1 MKNCVCSGVAQS
13 SRLFSVSRPICISR
27 KFAAMRD
34 LPTRHQNSRTF
45 AVYVINNVAASIPS
59 NNAKAVKV
67 VLQGRRLKVTEAI
80 KLYVENKVAKA
91 CEHFNQIIKEVD
103 VTLSARGGDTGSHG
117 KKEQRVEVTIYTLKN
132 GVVRVEEAEESLY
145 AAIDLV
151 CDKIDR
157 KLAKVKAMAVARG
170 TWPGRAGPHAGKLE
184 EQEFEEYRQEVLYE
198 TQVFEETEALN
209 KQFAQLNKEFPA
221 QVLRTKKVVLD
232 LMTVDE
238 AIDAMEAVGH
248 DFFVFR
254 EIESGAMQII
264 YRRQAE
270 GYGILIPENRD

>member
-1 MKNCVCSGVAQS
+1 
-13 SRLFSVSRPICISR
+13 
-27 KFAAMRD
+27 
-34 LPTRHQNSRTF
+34 
-45 AVYVINNVAASIPS
+45 
-59 NNAKAVKV
+59 
-67 VLQGRRLKVTEAI
+67 
-80 KLYVENKVAKA
+80 
-91 CEHFNQIIKEVD
+91 
-103 VTLSARGGDTGSHG
+103 
-117 KKEQRVEVTIYTLKN
+117 
-132 GVVRVEEAEESLY
+132 
-145 AAIDLV
+145 
-151 CDKIDR
+151 
-157 KLAKVKAMAVARG
+157 
-170 TWPGRAGPHAGKLE
+170 
-184 EQEFEEYRQEVLYE
+184 VLYE